1 VKQAAEGPSRADI
14 QLGTTFE
21 NRYLIE
27 RELGRGG
34 MAVVYLAR
42 DQKHERPVAI
52 KVLQPEL
59 CHSLQTERF
68 LHEIKLSASLTHPH
82 IVPVYDSGS
91 NDGQLY
97 YVMAYIEGESLRA
110 RLNREKRLPLEEA
123 LKVARE
129 VADALDYAHTRGVIH
144 RDIKPEN
151 VLLGSGHALVS
162 DFGIA
167 RAIAEADVPDATGG
181 HILGT
186 PDYMSP
192 EQISR
197 DVELDGR
204 TDIYSLGCLLF
215 ESLAGKPPFGGL
227 TVRSVMLRRLV
238 DPAPSVRSVD
248 SSIPA
253 SVDAAVSR
261 ALETEPRDRF
271 PSAAEFSAALQP
283 EAIAAQ
289 PAAGTASAAP
299 EASIAV
305 LPFANLSS
313 DPDTEYFSDGMTEEI
328 INALAQVPALRVAAR
343 TSAFAFKG
351 KSVDAREI
359 GEKLRVRTLL
369 EGSVRKAGDQVR
381 VTAQLINAADGYHLW
396 SQNYDRKLADVFAVQ
411 DELARA
417 ISSNLTRT
425 VATPAKLVQA
435 QTRNPEAYNLYLR
448 GRHAWAQGTPPG
460 FAQALDLFQQA
471 LALDPDYAQAHAWFG
486 YAYAMLGFE
495 EFGAMPP
502 EQAIPLARAAALR
515 AVELDETVADAHLTR
530 AIVATL
536 YDWDWDLAQREY
548 DRGMALG
555 SSGPC
560 QHWYALYLC
569 AMGHAEEA
577 MQVIRRVQ
585 VTDPLSVAV
594 QVSVGRCL
602 HFARRLDEA
611 DAVLRAHIEVNP
623 GSYQGYV
630 ALIRNSLSRGRL
642 EEAILVEEQ
651 ATKAIGRR
659 PVLMAYAGEAH
670 GRLGHRAEAELR
682 LNELREMASQR
693 YVPEIFQGIIHLGL
707 EDYDTGYGLLEE
719 ACARRSGWC
728 VFLQADPEWD
738 WQREDPRFQRVVRR
752 VGVPA

>member
-1 VKQAAEGPSRADI
+1 MS
-14 QLGTTFE
+14 
-21 NRYLIE
+21 
-27 RELGRGG
+27 
-34 MAVVYLAR
+34 VVYLAK
-42 DQKHERPVAI
+42 DQKHERPVAL

-59 CHSLQTERF
+59 PHSLQTQRF

-123 LKVARE
+123 LTVARE
-129 VADALDYAHTRGVIH
+129 VADALDYAHARGVIH

-151 VLLGSGHALVS
+151 VRLGSGHALVA

-215 ESLAGKPPFGGL
+215 EALAGQPPFGGL

-238 DPAPSVRSVD
+238 DPAPSVRTFD

-253 SVDAAVSR
+253 AVDAAVSR
-261 ALETEPRDRF
+261 ALETEPGDRF
-271 PSAAEFSAALQP
+271 PSAAEFCAAIQP
-283 EAIAAQ
+283 EAIAGQSA
-289 PAAGTASAAP
+289 TRTTSVSHEAAP

-328 INALAQVPALRVAAR
+328 INALAQVPTLRVAAR

-351 KSVDAREI
+351 QSVDAREI

-425 VATPAKLVQA
+425 VVTPPQLVQT
-435 QTRNPEAYNLYLR
+435 QTRQPEAYNLYLR
-448 GRHAWAQGTPPG
+448 GRHAWAQGTP
-460 FAQALDLFQQA
+460 
-471 LALDPDYAQAHAWFG
+471 
-486 YAYAMLGFE
+486 
-495 EFGAMPP
+495 
-502 EQAIPLARAAALR
+502 
-515 AVELDETVADAHLTR
+515 
-530 AIVATL
+530 
-536 YDWDWDLAQREY
+536 
-548 DRGMALG
+548 
-555 SSGPC
+555 
-560 QHWYALYLC
+560 
-569 AMGHAEEA
+569 
-577 MQVIRRVQ
+577 
-585 VTDPLSVAV
+585 
-594 QVSVGRCL
+594 
-602 HFARRLDEA
+602 
-611 DAVLRAHIEVNP
+611 
-623 GSYQGYV
+623 
-630 ALIRNSLSRGRL
+630 
-642 EEAILVEEQ
+642 
-651 ATKAIGRR
+651 
-659 PVLMAYAGEAH
+659 
-670 GRLGHRAEAELR
+670 
-682 LNELREMASQR
+682 
-693 YVPEIFQGIIHLGL
+693 
-707 EDYDTGYGLLEE
+707 
-719 ACARRSGWC
+719 
-728 VFLQADPEWD
+728 
-738 WQREDPRFQRVVRR
+738 
-752 VGVPA
+752 

>member
-1 VKQAAEGPSRADI
+1 VKTEAIVEP
-14 QLGTTFE
+14 GTTFE
-21 NRYLIE
+21 DRYLIQ

-42 DQKHERPVAI
+42 DQKHERPVAL

-59 CHSLQTERF
+59 CHSLQTQRF

-91 NDGQLY
+91 HDGQLY

-110 RLNREKRLPLEEA
+110 RLNREGRLPLEEA
-123 LKVARE
+123 LKIARE

-167 RAIAEADVPDATGG
+167 RAISEAEVGEATAG

-215 ESLAGKPPFGGL
+215 ETLAGKPPFGGL

-238 DPAPSVRSVD
+238 DPAPSLRSVD
-248 SSIPA
+248 GEIPPA
-253 SVDAAVSR
+253 IDAAVSR

-271 PSAAEFSAALQP
+271 PSAAEFSAAIQ
-283 EAIAAQ
+283 ER
-289 PAAGTASAAP
+289 TTSVKHEVAP

-305 LPFANLSS
+305 LPFANLSA

-328 INALAQVPALRVAAR
+328 INALSQVPSLRVAAR

-359 GEKLRVRTLL
+359 GERLRVRTLL

-381 VTAQLINAADGYHLW
+381 VTAQLINASDGYHLW
-396 SQNYDRKLADVFAVQ
+396 SQSYDRTLADVFAVQ
-411 DELARA
+411 DELARS

-425 VATPAKLVQA
+425 VTTPPQLVA
-435 QTRNPEAYNLYLR
+435 PQTRKPEAYNLYLR
-448 GRHAWAQGTPPG
+448 GRHAWAQARPQG
-460 FAQALDLFQQA
+460 FAQALTFFQQA
-471 LALDPDYAQAHAWFG
+471 LELDPNYAHAHAWLG

-495 EFGAMPP
+495 EFGVLPP
-502 EQAIPLARAAALR
+502 EQAIPPARAAALR
-515 AVELDETVADAHLTR
+515 AVDLDDTLPDAHLTR
-530 AIVATL
+530 GIVATL

-555 SSGPC
+555 SSGPA
-560 QHWYALYLC
+560 QHWYALFLSII
-569 AMGHAEEA
+569 GHAEEA
-577 MQVIRRVQ
+577 MQVIRRAQ
-585 VTDPLSVAV
+585 VTDPLSVTI

-602 HFARRLDEA
+602 YYARRFDEA
-611 DAVLRAHIEVNP
+611 ADALRAHLEVNP
-623 GSYQGYV
+623 DSYQAYV
-630 ALIRNSLSRGRL
+630 ELARLTSARGRF
-642 EEAILVEEQ
+642 EEAITTTQRAIEM
-651 ATKAIGRR
+651 IGRQPILLGYLGQTLAR
-659 PVLMAYAGEAH
+659 SGHKVEA
-670 GRLGHRAEAELR
+670 RALLAELQ
-682 LNELREMASQR
+682 EMATRQ
-693 YVPEIFQGIIHLGL
+693 YVPEPFQALILFGL
-707 EDYDTGYGLLEE
+707 EEFDAGWEIWE
-719 ACARRSGWC
+719 RACDRRAGWC
-728 VFLQADPEWD
+728 VFLQADPQWD
-738 WQREDPRFQRVVRR
+738 WLREEPRCQGLLKR

>member
-1 VKQAAEGPSRADI
+1 VTIAD
-14 QLGTTFE
+14 LGTTFE
-21 NRYLIE
+21 DRYLIE

-42 DQKHERPVAI
+42 DRKHDRPVAL

-59 CHSLQTERF
+59 SYSLQSERF
-68 LHEIKLSASLTHPH
+68 LREIKLAASLTHPH

-91 NDGQLY
+91 HDGQLY

-110 RLNREKRLPLEEA
+110 RLNRERRLPLEEA
-123 LKVARE
+123 LKIARE

-167 RAIAEADVPDATGG
+167 RAISEAEVGEATAG

-197 DVELDGR
+197 DGDLDGR

-215 ESLAGKPPFGGL
+215 ETLAGKPPFGGL

-238 DPAPSVRSVD
+238 DPAPSLRSVD
-248 SSIPA
+248 GEIPPA
-253 SVDAAVSR
+253 IDAAVSR

-271 PSAAEFSAALQP
+271 PSAAEFGVALQ
-283 EAIAAQ
+283 AGVIVAQ
-289 PAAGTASAAP
+289 QASARTASVKHEVAP

-305 LPFANLSS
+305 LPFANLSA

-328 INALAQVPALRVAAR
+328 INALSQVPSLRVAAR

-359 GEKLRVRTLL
+359 GERLRVRTLL

-396 SQNYDRKLADVFAVQ
+396 SQSYDRKLADVFAVQ
-411 DELARA
+411 NELAHA

-425 VATPAKLVQA
+425 VTTPPQLVA
-435 QTRNPEAYNLYLR
+435 PRTSKPEAYNLYLR
-448 GRHAWAQGTPPG
+448 GRHAWAQARPQG
-460 FAQALDLFQQA
+460 FAQALTFFQQA
-471 LALDPDYAQAHAWFG
+471 LDLDPDFAHAHAWLG

-495 EFGAMPP
+495 EFAVLPP
-502 EQAIPLARAAALR
+502 EQAIPPARAAALR
-515 AVELDETVADAHLTR
+515 AVELDDTLPDAHLTR

-555 SSGPC
+555 SSGPA
-560 QHWYALYLC
+560 QHWYALFLSII
-569 AMGHAEEA
+569 GHAEEA
-577 MQVIRRVQ
+577 MQVIRRAQ
-585 VTDPLSVAV
+585 VTDPLSVTI
-594 QVSVGRCL
+594 QVSVARCL
-602 HFARRLDEA
+602 YYARRFDEA
-611 DAVLRAHIEVNP
+611 DDALRAHLEVNP
-623 GSYQGYV
+623 DSYQAYV
-630 ALIRNSLSRGRL
+630 ELARLSSARGRF
-642 EEAILVEEQ
+642 EEAI
-651 ATKAIGRR
+651 ATTQRAIEMIGRQ
-659 PVLMAYAGEAH
+659 PIL
-670 GRLGHRAEAELR
+670 LGYLGQTLARSGHKAEAQALLAELQ
-682 LNELREMASQR
+682 EMATRQ
-693 YVPEIFQGIIHLGL
+693 YVPEPFQALILFGL
-707 EDYDTGYGLLEE
+707 EEFDAGWRIWER
-719 ACARRSGWC
+719 ACDRRAGWC
-728 VFLQADPEWD
+728 VFLQADPQWD
-738 WQREDPRFQRVVRR
+738 WLREEPKFQGLLRR
-752 VGVPA
+752 VGVPT

>member
-1 VKQAAEGPSRADI
+1 MKTEAIVEP
-14 QLGTTFE
+14 GTTFE
-21 NRYLIE
+21 DRYLIQ

-42 DQKHERPVAI
+42 DQKHERPVAL

-59 CHSLQTERF
+59 CHSLQTQRF

-91 NDGQLY
+91 HDGQLY

-110 RLNREKRLPLEEA
+110 RLNREGRLPLEEA
-123 LKVARE
+123 LKIARE

-167 RAIAEADVPDATGG
+167 RAISEAEVGEGTAG

-215 ESLAGKPPFGGL
+215 ETLAGKPPFGGL

-238 DPAPSVRSVD
+238 DPAPSLRSVD
-248 SSIPA
+248 GEIPPA
-253 SVDAAVSR
+253 IDAAVSR

-271 PSAAEFSAALQP
+271 PSAAEFSAAIQARTVSVKH
-283 EAIAAQ
+283 EV
-289 PAAGTASAAP
+289 AP

-305 LPFANLSS
+305 LPFANLSA

-328 INALAQVPALRVAAR
+328 INALSQVPSLRVAAR

-359 GEKLRVRTLL
+359 GERLRVRTLL

-381 VTAQLINAADGYHLW
+381 VTAQLINASDGYHLW
-396 SQNYDRKLADVFAVQ
+396 SQSYDRTLADVFAVQ
-411 DELARA
+411 DELARS

-425 VATPAKLVQA
+425 VTTPPQLVA
-435 QTRNPEAYNLYLR
+435 PQTRKPEAYNLYLR
-448 GRHAWAQGTPPG
+448 GRHAWAQARPQG
-460 FAQALDLFQQA
+460 FAQALTFFQQA
-471 LALDPDYAQAHAWFG
+471 LELDPNYAHAHAWLG

-495 EFGAMPP
+495 EFGVLPP
-502 EQAIPLARAAALR
+502 EQAIPPARAAALR
-515 AVELDETVADAHLTR
+515 AVDLDDTLPDAHLTR
-530 AIVATL
+530 GIVATL

-555 SSGPC
+555 SSGPA
-560 QHWYALYLC
+560 QHWYALFLSII
-569 AMGHAEEA
+569 GHAEEA
-577 MQVIRRVQ
+577 MQVIRRAQ
-585 VTDPLSVAV
+585 VTDPLSVTI

-602 HFARRLDEA
+602 YYARRFDEA
-611 DAVLRAHIEVNP
+611 ADALRAHLEVNP
-623 GSYQGYV
+623 DSYQAYV
-630 ALIRNSLSRGRL
+630 ELARLTSARGRF
-642 EEAILVEEQ
+642 EEAITTTQRAIEM
-651 ATKAIGRR
+651 IGRQPILLGYLGQTLAR
-659 PVLMAYAGEAH
+659 SGHKVEA
-670 GRLGHRAEAELR
+670 RALLAELQ
-682 LNELREMASQR
+682 EMATRQ
-693 YVPEIFQGIIHLGL
+693 YVPEPFQALILFGL
-707 EDYDTGYGLLEE
+707 EEFDAGWEIWE
-719 ACARRSGWC
+719 RACDRRAGWC
-728 VFLQADPEWD
+728 VFLQADPQWD
-738 WQREDPRFQRVVRR
+738 WLREEPRCQGLLKR